1 MKINFFGL
9 FIMLFGVLVIVF
21 LDFDLYN
28 TICKFGG
35 LSAYFAKN
43 PFAGSAIVAVALFN
57 FSLPPGPLRVLCLC
71 ETNYKINK

>member
-9 FIMLFGVLVIVF
+9 FIMIFGVLVIVF

-57 FSLPPGPLRVLCLC
+57 FFFAAWSFAGFMFMR
-71 ETNYKINK
+71 NKL

>member
-1 MKINFFGL
+1 MKKFFFGL

-21 LDFDLYN
+21 LDLNLYN

-57 FSLPPGPLRVLCLC
+57 FFFAALSFAGFMFMR
-71 ETNYKINK
+71 NKL

>member
-35 LSAYFAKN
+35 LSACFAKN
-43 PFAGSAIVAVALFN
+43 PFAGSANVAVALLN
-57 FSLPPGPLRVLCLC
+57 FFFAAWSFVGFMFMR
-71 ETNYKINK
+71 NKL